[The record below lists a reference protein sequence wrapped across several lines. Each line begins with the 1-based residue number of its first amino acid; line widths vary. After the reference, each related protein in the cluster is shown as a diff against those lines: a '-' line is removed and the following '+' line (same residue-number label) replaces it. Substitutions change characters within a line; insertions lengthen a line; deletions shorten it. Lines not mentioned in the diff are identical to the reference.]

1 MQSLT
6 PQQERV
12 LDFIRNYTLRHS
24 VMPTLQ
30 EIADALNIRHRGSIS
45 KHLAALVDKGLL
57 HKPDNSWRGFRLTE
71 DITDNDRFSL
81 PLAGKIAAGQ
91 PIEAIQGIERIDM
104 HEYLLG
110 PDRFL
115 LLVEGDSMI
124 EEGIHDGDM
133 IVVKQQSNANTGEI
147 VVALID
153 QQEATLKYFH
163 PRNNNQIELRPAN
176 STMQAMLYPAERVN
190 IQGVLVAQ
198 IRKYK

>member
-1 MQSLT
+1 MRKLT
-6 PQQERV
+6 QQQERV

-24 VMPTLQ
+24 IMPTLQ

-45 KHLAALVDKGLL
+45 KHLTALVEKGHLN
-57 HKPDNSWRGFRLTE
+57 KPDNSWRGFRLTE
-71 DITDNDRFSL
+71 EMSDSDRFSL

-115 LLVEGDSMI
+115 LVVEGDSMI
-124 EEGIHDGDM
+124 DEGIRDGDM
-133 IVVKQQSNANTGEI
+133 IVIKQQNNANTGEI

-153 QQEATLKYFH
+153 QQEATLKYFY
-163 PRNNNQIELRPAN
+163 PRADQQIELRPAN
-176 STMQAMLYPAERVN
+176 STMQAMFYSTERVN